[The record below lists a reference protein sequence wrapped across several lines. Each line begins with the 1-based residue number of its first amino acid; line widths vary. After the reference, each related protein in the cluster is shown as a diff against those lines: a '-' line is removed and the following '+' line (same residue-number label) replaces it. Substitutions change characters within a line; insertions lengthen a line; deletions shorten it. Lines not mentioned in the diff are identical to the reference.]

1 MWFVCQIIEFASFYV
16 SAWWSS
22 SWVLHEMQLI
32 LTHEHADAMLGL
44 DNVRGVQPFNVNNDI
59 PPMPVFVT
67 QHTMD
72 MYALLMHNYFVRMLS
87 KFD

>member
-1 MWFVCQIIEFASFYV
+1 
-16 SAWWSS
+16 
-22 SWVLHEMQLI
+22 MQLI

-44 DNVRGVQPFNVNNDI
+44 DNVRGVQPVNFKNDI

-72 MYALLMHNYFVRMLS
+72 RFAYNHFSSNYEEAL
-87 KFD
+87 